1 MLAASADLLDQGQT
15 VHRLSLPL
23 TAIAVG
29 VLLLPVFP
37 TSIALMP
44 TAVGVAAIGLAEL
57 FLALRVAFDAQLF
70 RRLAQDAADDRLDV
84 GACDAA
90 LQALRLMP
98 AGKAGRP
105 VAKRMIGAKRLL
117 MWQIAAL
124 LVQVVVAI
132 IGAAAVF
139 FNVA

>member
-70 RRLAQDAADDRLDV
+70 RRLAQDAA
-84 GACDAA
+84 
-90 LQALRLMP
+90 
-98 AGKAGRP
+98 
-105 VAKRMIGAKRLL
+105 
-117 MWQIAAL
+117 
-124 LVQVVVAI
+124 
-132 IGAAAVF
+132 GAAA
-139 FNVA
+139 ACCSGGCRRRPA